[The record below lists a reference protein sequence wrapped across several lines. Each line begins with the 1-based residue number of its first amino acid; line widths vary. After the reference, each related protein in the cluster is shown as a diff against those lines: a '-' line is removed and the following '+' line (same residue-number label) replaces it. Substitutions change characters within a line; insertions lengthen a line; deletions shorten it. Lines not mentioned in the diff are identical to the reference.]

1 MKKHST
7 FELSKEK
14 RAELIGKVKQFF
26 EDERDEEIGDLAAG
40 AVLDFMLE
48 KLGNEIYNEG
58 VKDSYS
64 YMNDKII
71 DLLGTQK

>member
-71 DLLGTQK
+71 DLLGIQK